1 MHKRERN
8 RSRWLAL
15 MAALLTLALVAAACG
30 NDDDQDASSVAPATS
45 TPQSGDGQDVA
56 DTADGDGQDSTD
68 TGDGQDSSDTGDGQD
83 SSDTTAVQPDEEE
96 DGTLRY
102 FSMWNEGEPQQEVLQ
117 EIIDSYEADTGV
129 DVDVL
134 WAGREVLTSVRAA
147 LSAGDPVD
155 LIGFEAEPLAGA
167 LVNTGETRS
176 LASLLDQQIPGEN
189 VTVGDVI
196 PSSFLDIYAVGGEP
210 HIMPYILNSSG
221 IHYDGRRLAEFGIER
236 PETWDEF
243 IAASLAAGENAVQ
256 HDGLINFY
264 NAYWLY
270 WLIVRHGGP
279 GAFNAA
285 ASDPTG
291 EAWRSDAIAA
301 AVEDLVEL
309 VESGVLADGYEGSNW
324 PIAQQEWANG
334 NGTFNINGTWLASE
348 TASYSSEGFEYRL
361 LPFPT
366 TEGGFESAEV
376 YQIGWV
382 VPNAADSPS
391 AAQDFIAYAL
401 NSDRLAGMVDVAKNL
416 VPRSDIGV
424 PPELQDAVDMLA
436 SSPAGHR
443 PYDGVQGD
451 YPELWIE
458 FMLLDDQLFFGQIS
472 GAEFINRMADK
483 TAEYWASQ

>member
-1 MHKRERN
+1 MTRKRDGCRPL
-8 RSRWLAL
+8 WLASVT
-15 MAALLTLALVAAACG
+15 ALLALALVGAACG
-30 NDDDQDASSVAPATS
+30 NDDDSDARPTIEAVSEPSGDTAGDDP
-45 TPQSGDGQDVA
+45 SGDGA
-56 DTADGDGQDSTD
+56 DAAAEPDDDGAAASE
-68 TGDGQDSSDTGDGQD
+68 
-83 SSDTTAVQPDEEE
+83 PEE
-96 DGTLRY
+96 DRTLRY

-117 EIIDSYEADTGV
+117 GIIDSFEADTGV
-129 DVDVL
+129 NVDVL
-134 WAGREVLTSVRAA
+134 WAGREVMTSVRAA

-176 LASLLDQQIPGEN
+176 LASVLEQQIPGEA

-196 PSSFLDIYAVGGEP
+196 PRSFLDIYAVAGEP
-210 HIMPYILNSSG
+210 HIMPYIVNSSG
-221 IHYDGRRLAEFGIER
+221 IHYDGRRLAELGIER

-243 IAASLAAGENAVQ
+243 IAASLSAGENAVQ

-309 VESGVLADGYEGSNW
+309 VESGVLAEGYEGSNW
-324 PIAQQEWANG
+324 PLAQQEWANG
-334 NGTFNINGTWLASE
+334 NGMFNINGTWLASE

-361 LPFPT
+361 LPFPA

-382 VPNAADSPS
+382 VPQAADSPR

-401 NSDRLAGMVDVAKNL
+401 NSERLVGMVDVAKNL

-436 SSPAGHR
+436 ASPAGHR

-451 YPELWIE
+451 YPDYWIE

-472 GAEFINRMADK
+472 GEGFIDKMAAK
-483 TAEYWASQ
+483 TAEFWAGQ

>member
-1 MHKRERN
+1 MTRKRDGGRPP
-8 RSRWLAL
+8 WLAFVT
-15 MAALLTLALVAAACG
+15 ALLALVLVAAACG
-30 NDDDQDASSVAPATS
+30 NDDDSDVSPTTEAVSESESDAGDGSAVAPE
-45 TPQSGDGQDVA
+45 PEDDGGAVA
-56 DTADGDGQDSTD
+56 PEPEDDGDTPEPEG
-68 TGDGQDSSDTGDGQD
+68 
-83 SSDTTAVQPDEEE
+83 E

-117 EIIDSYEADTGV
+117 GIIDSFEEDTGV
-129 DVDVL
+129 EVDVL

-176 LASLLDQQIPGEN
+176 LASVLEQQIPGED
-189 VTVGDVI
+189 VMVGDVI
-196 PSSFLDIYAVGGEP
+196 PSSFLDIYAVDGEP
-210 HIMPYILNSSG
+210 HIMPYVVNSSG
-221 IHYDGRRLAEFGIER
+221 IHYDGRRLTELGIER
-236 PETWDEF
+236 PKTWDEF

-291 EAWRSDAIAA
+291 EAWRSDAIAG

-309 VESGVLADGYEGSNW
+309 VESGALAEGYEGSNW

-382 VPNAADSPS
+382 VPQAADSPR

-401 NSDRLAGMVDVAKNL
+401 NSERLAGMVDVAKNL

-424 PPELQDAVDMLA
+424 PPDLQDAVDMLA
-436 SSPAGHR
+436 ASPAGHR

-451 YPELWIE
+451 YPEYWIE

-472 GAEFINRMADK
+472 GEEFIDRIAAK
-483 TAEYWASQ
+483 TAEYWDSQ

>member
-1 MHKRERN
+1 MV
-8 RSRWLAL
+8 
-15 MAALLTLALVAAACG
+15 LVAAACG
-30 NDDDQDASSVAPATS
+30 NDDDSDVSPTTEAVSESESDAGDGSAVAPE
-45 TPQSGDGQDVA
+45 PEDDGGAVA
-56 DTADGDGQDSTD
+56 PEPEDDGDTPEPEG
-68 TGDGQDSSDTGDGQD
+68 
-83 SSDTTAVQPDEEE
+83 E

-117 EIIDSYEADTGV
+117 GIIDSFEEDTGV
-129 DVDVL
+129 EVDVL

-176 LASLLDQQIPGEN
+176 LASVLEQQIPGED
-189 VTVGDVI
+189 VMVGDVI
-196 PSSFLDIYAVGGEP
+196 PSSFLDIYAVDGEP
-210 HIMPYILNSSG
+210 HIMPYVVNSSG
-221 IHYDGRRLAEFGIER
+221 IHYDGRRLTELGIER
-236 PETWDEF
+236 PKTWDEF

-291 EAWRSDAIAA
+291 EAWRSDAIAG

-309 VESGVLADGYEGSNW
+309 VESGALAEGYEGSNW

-382 VPNAADSPS
+382 VPQAADSPR

-401 NSDRLAGMVDVAKNL
+401 NSERLAGMVDVAKNL

-424 PPELQDAVDMLA
+424 PPDLQDAVDMLA
-436 SSPAGHR
+436 ASPAGHR

-451 YPELWIE
+451 YPEYWIE

-472 GAEFINRMADK
+472 GEEFIDRIAAK
-483 TAEYWASQ
+483 TAEYWDSQ

>member
-1 MHKRERN
+1 MTRKRDGGWP
-8 RSRWLAL
+8 RWLAFVT
-15 MAALLTLALVAAACG
+15 ALLALVLVAAACG
-30 NDDDQDASSVAPATS
+30 NDDDSDVSPTTEAVSESESDAGDGSAVAPE
-45 TPQSGDGQDVA
+45 PEDDGGAVA
-56 DTADGDGQDSTD
+56 PEPEDDGDTPEPEG
-68 TGDGQDSSDTGDGQD
+68 
-83 SSDTTAVQPDEEE
+83 E

-117 EIIDSYEADTGV
+117 GIIDSFEEDTGV
-129 DVDVL
+129 EVDVL

-176 LASLLDQQIPGEN
+176 LASVLEQQIPGED
-189 VTVGDVI
+189 VMVGDVI
-196 PSSFLDIYAVGGEP
+196 PSSFLDIYAVDGEP
-210 HIMPYILNSSG
+210 HIMPYVVNSSG
-221 IHYDGRRLAEFGIER
+221 IHYDGRRLTELGIER
-236 PETWDEF
+236 PKTWDEF

-291 EAWRSDAIAA
+291 EAWRSDAIAG

-309 VESGVLADGYEGSNW
+309 VESGALAEGYEGSNW

-382 VPNAADSPS
+382 VPQAADSPR

-401 NSDRLAGMVDVAKNL
+401 NSERLAGMVDVAKNL

-424 PPELQDAVDMLA
+424 PPDLQDAVDMLA
-436 SSPAGHR
+436 ASPAGHR

-451 YPELWIE
+451 YPEYWIE

-472 GAEFINRMADK
+472 GEEFIDRIAAK
-483 TAEYWASQ
+483 TAEYWDSQ